1 MRVEKKKCWKKIC
14 LAMAALTAVMIIGSG
29 KNQENQVFASDEAA
43 KVDMIFVTDVHSH
56 YEDFVTKVDGKDTP
70 IGGIARMKTLIDE
83 KIAECE
89 DVLFLDGGDFSMG
102 TLLQTLYQTEASE
115 LRLLGAAGFEVTTLG
130 NHEFDYLSDGLADMM
145 YSALASNEQI
155 PEIVICNVDWE
166 TMEQQGLDEEQQL
179 LKNAFDTYGV
189 KDYTMIEK
197 NGVNIAVT
205 GVFGKDSLTSTP
217 TCALLFKD
225 PIEAVK
231 ETVEEIKQTEN
242 ADMIVCVSHSG
253 INLTSEKKSEDELLA
268 KAVPDLDLIL
278 SGHTHILL
286 EEPIQHGDTYIVS
299 PKAYGEYMG
308 FVSMERKANGRWQ
321 LRDYEVTLVDQ
332 TIEEDEDL
340 KKKVETFSEM
350 VNERYLSQFGYE
362 SSKQVLVENE
372 VEFCAVDDIYTYNKE
387 HALGSIIADAY
398 VYAARQSGNVGE
410 NDICVAIAP
419 SGTIR
424 ESFMKGPVTVGD
436 TFNAFSLGIGS
447 DGLVGYPLLSF
458 YVNGKDL
465 KLAAEVDA
473 SISDLMKAARL
484 YMSGMHYSF
493 TPNRILLNKVTDVY
507 LVGED
512 GSRVEIEDD
521 TLYHVTTDLYS
532 AQMLGAVTNLSYGL
546 LEMYI
551 RDADGNLV
559 EDLNDIIMYH
569 DGKEVKAWHAI
580 AQYMESFEDTDANGI
595 PNVPMSYQEDQG
607 RKIVN
612 ENANLLELFQGLN
625 TYSIVII
632 AVVVVVILLLLVLL
646 FLLVKTGRAIC
657 RRIKMK

>member
-1 MRVEKKKCWKKIC
+1 MRVGKKLC
-14 LAMAALTAVMIIGSG
+14 LGMAVFTAAMVAFIGMKWDNQAFAAEES
-29 KNQENQVFASDEAA
+29 A

-56 YEDFVTKVDGKDTP
+56 YEDFSTKVDGKDTQ

-83 KIAECE
+83 KLADCE

-102 TLLQTLYQTEASE
+102 TLLQTLYQTEAAE
-115 LRLLGAAGFEVTTLG
+115 LRLLGAAGFEVTTFG

-145 YSALASNEQI
+145 YSALASGEAV

-166 TMEQQGLDEEQQL
+166 TMEQQGLNEEQQL
-179 LKNAFDTYGV
+179 LKEAFQVYGV
-189 KDYTMIEK
+189 KEYTMIEK

-225 PIEAVK
+225 PVEAVK
-231 ETVEEIKQTEN
+231 ETVEEIKKTEE

-253 INLTSEKKSEDELLA
+253 INLISENKSEDEILA

-308 FVSMERKANGRWQ
+308 FASMERKENGRWQ
-321 LRDYEVTLVDQ
+321 LTDYEVTLVDQ
-332 TIEEDEDL
+332 TITEDEVL
-340 KKKVETFSEM
+340 KEKVETFSSM
-350 VNERYLSQFGYE
+350 VNERYLSEFGYE
-362 SSKQVLVENE
+362 SSKQVLAENE

-410 NDICVAIAP
+410 MDICVAIAP

-424 ESFMKGPVTVGD
+424 ESFMHGPVTVGD
-436 TFNAFSLGIGS
+436 AFNAFSLGIGA
-447 DGLVGYPLLSF
+447 DGQVGYPLLSF
-458 YVNGKDL
+458 YVKGKDL

-473 SISDLMKAARL
+473 SISDLMKTARL
-484 YMSGMHYSF
+484 YMSGMNYSF
-493 TPNRILLNKVTDVY
+493 TPKRILLNKVTDVY
-507 LVGED
+507 LTD
-512 GSRVEIEDD
+512 TKGSRVEIEDD
-521 TLYHVTTDLYS
+521 MLYHVTTDLYS

-551 RDADGNLV
+551 RDADGNPV
-559 EDLNDIIMYH
+559 EDLNDVIMYD

-580 AQYMESFEDTDANGI
+580 AQYMESFEDTDGNGI
-595 PNVPMSYQEDQG
+595 PNVPMSYQEEQG

-612 ENANLLELFQGLN
+612 ENANLLQMFTGLN

-632 AVVVVVILLLLVLL
+632 AVVVVAVLLLLIII
-646 FLLVKTGRAIC
+646 FLLIKAGRAIC
-657 RRIKMK
+657 RRIQK

>member
-1 MRVEKKKCWKKIC
+1 MRIGKKIC
-14 LAMAALTAVMIIGSG
+14 LGMAALAAGMFLFCGMSQN
-29 KNQENQVFASDEAA
+29 NQTFAAEEAA

-56 YEDFVTKVDGKDTP
+56 YEDFATKVGGKDTK

-83 KIAECE
+83 KLAECE

-102 TLLQTLYQTEASE
+102 TLLQTLYQTEAAE

-145 YSALASNEQI
+145 YSALASKEPI

-166 TMEQQGLDEEQQL
+166 TMQQQGLSEEQQL
-179 LKNAFDTYGV
+179 LKNAFDAYGV
-189 KDYTMIEK
+189 KNYTMIEK

-231 ETVEEIKQTEN
+231 ETVEEIKQTED

-253 INLTSEKKSEDELLA
+253 INLSSEKKSEDELLA

-308 FVSMERKANGRWQ
+308 YVSMERKANGRWQ
-321 LRDYEVTLVDQ
+321 LTDYEVTLVEQ
-332 TIEEDEDL
+332 AIEEDEAL
-340 KKKVETFSEM
+340 KEKVETFSDM
-350 VNERYLSQFGYE
+350 VNDRYLSLFGYE
-362 SSKQVLVENE
+362 SSKQVLAENE

-387 HALGSIIADAY
+387 HGLGSIIADAY

-424 ESFMKGPVTVGD
+424 ESFMNGPITVGD
-436 TFNAFSLGIGS
+436 AFNSFSLGIGA
-447 DGLVGYPLLSF
+447 DGQVGYPLLSF
-458 YVNGKDL
+458 YVKGKDL

-473 SISDLMKAARL
+473 SISDLMKTARL
-484 YMSGMHYSF
+484 YMSGMNYAF
-493 TPNRILLNKVTDVY
+493 TPNRILLNKITDVY
-507 LVGED
+507 LVNTD
-512 GSRVEIEDD
+512 GNRVEIEDD
-521 TLYHVTTDLYS
+521 MLYHVTTDLYS
-532 AQMLGAVTNLSYGL
+532 AQMLGAVTKLSYGL

-551 RDADGNLV
+551 RDENGNLV
-559 EDLNDIIMYH
+559 EDLNDIIMYNE
-569 DGKEVKAWHAI
+569 GKEVKAWHAI
-580 AQYMESFEDTDANGI
+580 AQYMESFEDTNGNGI
-595 PNVPMSYQEDQG
+595 PNVPMTYQEEQG
-607 RKIVN
+607 RKVVN
-612 ENANLLELFQGLN
+612 ENANLFELFTGLN

-632 AVVVVVILLLLVLL
+632 AVVVVVVLLLIVLVILLM
-646 FLLVKTGRAIC
+646 KAGRVIC
-657 RRIKMK
+657 QRIKK